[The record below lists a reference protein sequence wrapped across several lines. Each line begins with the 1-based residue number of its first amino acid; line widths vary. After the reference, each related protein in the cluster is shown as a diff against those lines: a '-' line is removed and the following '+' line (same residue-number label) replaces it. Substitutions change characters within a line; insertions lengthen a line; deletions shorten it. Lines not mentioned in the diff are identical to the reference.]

1 MNDGK
6 FEIIILKNLDLVVFG
21 KIITGN
27 MPLESEDISIIST
40 EATIRTSFPV
50 SFQMDGEYY
59 GAETE
64 FNISIAPQS

>member
-21 KIITGN
+21 KIIRN

-40 EATIRTSFPV
+40 DQGHQNKFP
-50 SFQMDGEYY
+50 G
-59 GAETE
+59 
-64 FNISIAPQS
+64 

>member
-40 EATIRTSFPV
+40 EAPSEQVFLLV
-50 SFQMDGEYY
+50 SKWMG
-59 GAETE
+59 
-64 FNISIAPQS
+64 SIMVPKLNSI